1 MSEQSG
7 LSIFD
12 AAKNS
17 AEATFP
23 LARRGG
29 YDSDAV
35 DAWVRNQASELT
47 AAAETVSSL
56 QKENAQLRESLNQL
70 RERVDS
76 VDKPSYAG
84 LGGHAAQLL
93 QLAEQEA
100 EDVRNRAE
108 REAVEAIMKAEEEAN
123 L

>member
-1 MSEQSG
+1 MAEEQSG

-12 AAKNS
+12 AARKS
-17 AEATFP
+17 AEAAFP

-35 DAWVRNQASELT
+35 DAWVRTQTAELQK
-47 AAAETVSSL
+47 AAAAVQAL
-56 QKENAQLRESLNQL
+56 QEENDELHDIVEQL
-70 RERVDS
+70 RERVES
-76 VDKPSYAG
+76 IERPSYAG

-100 EDVRNRAE
+100 VLDLYMSALGMV
-108 REAVEAIMKAEEEAN
+108 
-123 L
+123 